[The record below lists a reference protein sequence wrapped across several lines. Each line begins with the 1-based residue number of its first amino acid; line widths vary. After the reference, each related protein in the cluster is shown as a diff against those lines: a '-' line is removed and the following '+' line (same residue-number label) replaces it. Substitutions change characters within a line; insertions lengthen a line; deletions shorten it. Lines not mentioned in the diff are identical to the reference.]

1 MTLPESSFPDRPFP
15 GAHSQVPGAHAA
27 STETPPTPPA
37 TTRRLPL
44 GAARSRSGQGW
55 VIRLPVRA
63 EEVMVTKEVVVR
75 ERVVL
80 RRREL
85 DDVARVEA
93 TVRRERLQVATTGP
107 VDVVDVVED
116 DLGGIRRPKRTE
128 DPGQLRSD

>member
-1 MTLPESSFPDRPFP
+1 MTLPESSSPDRPFP
-15 GAHSQVPGAHAA
+15 GARSQVPGAHAP
-27 STETPPTPPA
+27 SMETPA

-44 GAARSRSGQGW
+44 DAARSRSGQGW

-107 VDVVDVVED
+107 VDVVDVAED
-116 DLGGIRRPKRTE
+116 GLSGIRRPKRTE